1 MNKINKMLFFC
12 FCVFIP
18 FENTQLSAIGGVL
31 TASPAIIFLFL
42 GLLGCLLSIK
52 KVNTKF
58 FILFI
63 ILHILSMG
71 YLLYWPMIFPT
82 LDMGFIFDR
91 GVRFFAIIMFYFGA
105 IYYSMRQS
113 EALLIMGGKAISI
126 VILFSLLCN
135 IFFPS
140 LIYNPSFLHA
150 NEYFSINR
158 FRGFAFE
165 SSSFGFQIIC
175 AVFIIAIVYKLNLV
189 FTVLTATALGILST
203 SKGAVVVLLLSLVIV
218 FLLIKRIAI
227 IYKLIL
233 IILSLIIGSFI
244 VKTFLLSSF
253 VGDIENYT
261 SVATRLTVFLL
272 GFKTL
277 ISYPLG
283 VSYFGFLPYFYE
295 NGKDIMYFIQQHSP
309 FLLIF
314 SEVDEYF
321 QIGAF
326 KSIGTKSTILDLV
339 VFFGWFFV
347 IGLSIFVKKIFS
359 QLRKKG
365 NYILLILSVFTLLA
379 NIFFISSLT
388 LYLTPFLIGF
398 ITKLSQQE

>member
-1 MNKINKMLFFC
+1 MNKINNMLFLC
-12 FCVFIP
+12 FCIFIP

-42 GLLGCLLSIK
+42 GLFGCLLSIK
-52 KVNTKF
+52 TVNTRF
-58 FILFI
+58 FTFLI
-63 ILHILSMG
+63 ILHILSIG
-71 YLLYWPMIFPT
+71 YLIYWSAIFPT

-91 GVRFFAIIMFYFGA
+91 GVRFFTIIVIYFGA
-105 IYYSMRQS
+105 IYYSMHQTK
-113 EALLIMGGKAISI
+113 ALLTRGGKAISM

-135 IFFPS
+135 ILFPS

-189 FTVLTATALGILST
+189 FTLLTAAALGILST
-203 SKGAVVVLLLSLVIV
+203 SKGAVAVLLLSLVIV
-218 FLLIKRIAI
+218 FLLMKHIAI
-227 IYKLIL
+227 IYKLVL
-233 IILSLIIGSFI
+233 IILSLIIGYFV
-244 VKTFLLSSF
+244 VKEFLLSSF
-253 VGDIENYT
+253 MGDIENYT

-277 ISYPLG
+277 VYYPFG

-295 NGKDIMYFIQQHSP
+295 NGKDMMYFIQQHSP
-309 FLLIF
+309 FPLIF
-314 SEVDEYF
+314 SEVEEYF

-347 IGLSIFVKKIFS
+347 IGFGVFVKNIFT
-359 QLRKKG
+359 QLRNKG
-365 NYILLILSVFTLLA
+365 NYILLILSVFILLA

-398 ITKLSQQE
+398 VTKLSQEE